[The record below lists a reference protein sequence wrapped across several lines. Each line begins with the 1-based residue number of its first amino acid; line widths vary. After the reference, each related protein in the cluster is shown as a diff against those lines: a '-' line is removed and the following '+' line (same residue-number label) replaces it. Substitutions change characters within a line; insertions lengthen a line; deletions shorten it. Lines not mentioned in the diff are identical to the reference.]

1 MAQDRGAIE
10 FIEDEGEQQID
21 NNNINTVFENEK
33 RNSYQ
38 PLYQTN

>member
-21 NNNINTVFENEK
+21 NNINTVFENEK